1 VQAKRIRAPLT
12 DSDVE
17 KLQAGDTV
25 LVSGVIYTARDLA
38 HKKLVELL
46 SKGLTLP
53 VDLAGQILYYV
64 GPAPAKPGQ
73 AIGSA
78 GPTTSGRM
86 DLYTP
91 ALLKYGVKAVIGK
104 GSRSP
109 EVRRAFR
116 DFKGVYLAATG
127 GAGALLAK
135 KILAAEI
142 AAYPELGPEAIRSL
156 TVEDFPVTV
165 INDIYGKD
173 LYEEGRKSYEKYAKE
188 CRATEQ

>member
-1 VQAKRIRAPLT
+1 MEAKRIRAPLT
-12 DSDVE
+12 DSDVK

-25 LVSGVIYTARDLA
+25 LVSGVIYTARDSA
-38 HKKLVELL
+38 HKRLVERLA
-46 SKGLTLP
+46 KGETLP
-53 VDLAGQILYYV
+53 VDLTGQILYYV

-86 DLYTP
+86 DPYTP
-91 ALLKYGVKAVIGK
+91 ALLEYGVKAVIGK

-109 EVRRAFR
+109 EVRKAFQ
-116 DFKGVYLAATG
+116 DFQGVYLAATG

-142 AAYPELGPEAIRSL
+142 VAYPELGPEAIRRL

-173 LYEEGRKSYEKYAKE
+173 LYEEGRKNYVIY
-188 CRATEQ
+188 

>member
-1 VQAKRIRAPLT
+1 MRAPLT

-17 KLQAGDTV
+17 NMHAGDTV
-25 LVSGVIYTARDLA
+25 LISGIIYTARDAA
-38 HKKLVELL
+38 HQRLVELL
-46 SKGLTLP
+46 GKGHALP
-53 VDLAGQILYYV
+53 VDLKGQILYYV

-86 DLYTP
+86 DPYTP
-91 ALLKYGVKAVIGK
+91 ALLKYGVKALVGK

-109 EVRRAFR
+109 EVRRALQ
-116 DFKGVYLAATG
+116 DFKGIYLAATG

-142 AAYPELGPEAIRSL
+142 VAYPELGPEAIRRL
-156 TVEDFPVTV
+156 VVKDFPATV

-173 LYEEGRKSYEKYAKE
+173 LYEEGRRSYAK
-188 CRATEQ
+188 

>member
-1 VQAKRIRAPLT
+1 MRAPLK

-17 KLQAGDTV
+17 KMYAGDTV
-25 LVSGVIYTARDLA
+25 LISGVIYTARDAA
-38 HKKLVELL
+38 HQRLVELL
-46 SKGLTLP
+46 DKGHALP
-53 VDLAGQILYYV
+53 VDLKGQILYYV

-78 GPTTSGRM
+78 GPTTSSRM
-86 DLYTP
+86 DPYTP
-91 ALLKYGVKAVIGK
+91 ALLKYGVKALVGK

-109 EVRRAFR
+109 EVRGALQ
-116 DFKGVYLAATG
+116 DFKGIYLAATG

-142 AAYPELGPEAIRSL
+142 VAYPELGPEAIRRL
-156 TVEDFPVTV
+156 VVKDFPATV

-173 LYEEGRKSYEKYAKE
+173 LYEEGRRSYAK
-188 CRATEQ
+188 

>member
-1 VQAKRIRAPLT
+1 MEAKRIRAPLT
-12 DSDVE
+12 DSDVK

-25 LVSGVIYTARDLA
+25 LVSGVIYTARDSA
-38 HKKLVELL
+38 HKRLVERLA
-46 SKGLTLP
+46 KGETLP
-53 VDLAGQILYYV
+53 VDLAGQIIYYV

-86 DLYTP
+86 DPYTP
-91 ALLKYGVKAVIGK
+91 ALLEYGVKAVIGK

-109 EVRRAFR
+109 EVRKAFQ
-116 DFKGVYLAATG
+116 DFQGVYLAATG

-142 AAYPELGPEAIRSL
+142 VAYPELGPEAIRRL

-173 LYEEGRKSYEKYAKE
+173 LYEEGRKNYAKY
-188 CRATEQ
+188 